1 MTLFGCGLQDEGLEI
16 TLGDLGLPL
25 GYTDVP
31 LEGTT
36 DLSPALLEV
45 QNVPPAPSR
54 LLNKVTP
61 NQSPSCSSCFF
72 LETGSKQK

>member
-1 MTLFGCGLQDEGLEI
+1 MALFGCGFQEKELEI

-31 LEGTT
+31 LEGTA

-45 QNVPPAPSR
+45 QNVSSAPSG
-54 LLNKVTP
+54 LL
-61 NQSPSCSSCFF
+61 Q
-72 LETGSKQK
+72 